1 MKILVIG
8 GTGFIGPYVVRQL
21 HQTGHEVTVFHRG
34 FHESE
39 LAPGIRHIHSA
50 DANIPVVALPG
61 DVLSQSFEVVIH
73 MIAMGERDARAAV
86 GAFAGRSRR
95 LVMLSSGDV
104 YLAYGRFM
112 KTEPGPLEPG
122 LLTEDSPLRTLH
134 FPYRP
139 QAQATNELNYFY
151 EKILVERE
159 VSGRGE
165 IESAILRLPKV
176 YGPGQNA
183 NLATVYSFRHAPD
196 WRWTHGYVENV
207 ASAVVLAALHPAAA
221 NRIYNVGELYTPTVS
236 ERLKAL
242 PETPA
247 NILPADKDVYDLRQ
261 NIAFDTRRIRQEL
274 GYEESISYEEGLRR
288 TLPVEVRSGE

>member
-8 GTGFIGPYVVRQL
+8 GTGFIGSYVVRQL
-21 HQTGHEVTVFHRG
+21 QQTGHEVTVFHRG

-39 LAPGIRHIHSA
+39 LLTGIRHIHSA
-50 DANIPVVALPG
+50 EANIPVVAFPG
-61 DVLSQSFEVVIH
+61 DLLSESFEVVIH

-86 GAFAGRSRR
+86 RAFAGRSRR
-95 LVMLSSGDV
+95 LVILSSGDV

-112 KTEPGPLEPG
+112 KTEPGPIEAG

-134 FPYRP
+134 FPYRS

-159 VSGRGE
+159 VSGHGA
-165 IESAILRLPKV
+165 IESTILRLPKV

-183 NLATVYSFRHAPD
+183 NLATVYSFRDAPD

-207 ASAVVLAALHPAAA
+207 ASAVVLAALHRAAA
-221 NRIYNVGELYTPTVS
+221 NRLYNIGELYTPTVS
-236 ERLKAL
+236 ERLKLL

-247 NILPADKDVYDLRQ
+247 NILPADKEAYDLRQ
-261 NIAFDTRRIRQEL
+261 DIAFDTRRIRQEL
-274 GYEESISYEEGLRR
+274 GYDESCGYEEGLRR
-288 TLPVEVRSGE
+288 TLASQ